1 MSQIKY
7 ILIFLVPALCLSCGD
22 DDALSAKELINAHPW
37 KVNNYDVQ
45 ASTSGISIPQE
56 VLDPFI
62 NDILAEAPL
71 RGTITFTPGVTVVED
86 QGVRL
91 EGSWTLSDDETTFT
105 ITLGDPAET
114 STLLVLQIT
123 DDSYNLKY
131 TITKDVEVEGNMVP
145 VILDITVF
153 LVPA

>member
-7 ILIFLVPALCLSCGD
+7 IPIFLVSVFCLSCGEE
-22 DDALSAKELINAHPW
+22 DAPSAKELINAHPW
-37 KVNNYDVQ
+37 NVSNYDVQ
-45 ASTSGISIPQE
+45 ASASGITIPQE

-62 NDILAEAPL
+62 SDVLAQAPL

-91 EGSWTLSDDETTFT
+91 EGTWTLSDDETTFT
-105 ITLGDPAET
+105 ITLGNPPET

-123 DDSYNLKY
+123 EDSYNLKY
-131 TITKDVEVEGNMVP
+131 TVTKDVEVEGNIVP
-145 VILDITVF
+145 VTLDITVF